1 MKSPRRGRSSLFK
14 ISSLAL
20 RRRRYTFD
28 TLPGATRVCLTIAL
42 VALIWEASFTIGNP
56 SEYLF
61 PSLHSVIRTAIN
73 QWRVLVAHLWVTS
86 YETIL
91 GFGLAVVGGI
101 VGAIVLNSSKR
112 LATILLPT
120 ILFAQITPK
129 VALAPI
135 LLIWLGYGILPKIII
150 SFLISFFP
158 ILANAYAGFRSVDTE
173 TEELARSM
181 GTGVITYFVRF
192 QFPHALPRIFGG
204 ARIAITFAVIGA
216 IVAEFVGS
224 DKGLGYLT
232 LLAARTLNS
241 PLMVTSILVLGLMGI
256 LFFYLVGLIERLVI
270 PWHVSQRRP
279 SLMDALESRTVAR
292 GVWI

>member
-1 MKSPRRGRSSLFK
+1 M
-14 ISSLAL
+14 
-20 RRRRYTFD
+20 D
-28 TLPGATRVCLTIAL
+28 
-42 VALIWEASFTIGNP
+42 
-56 SEYLF
+56 
-61 PSLHSVIRTAIN
+61 
-73 QWRVLVAHLWVTS
+73 QWQILVAHLWVTV

-91 GFGLAVVGGI
+91 GFAFAVVGGI
-101 VGAIVLNSSKR
+101 LAAMVLNSSTR
-112 LATILLPT
+112 LATILWPT

-181 GTGVITYFVRF
+181 GCNIVTYFVRF

-224 DKGLGYLT
+224 DHGLGYLT

-241 PLMVTSILVLGLMGI
+241 PLMVAAILVLGVMGI
-256 LFFYLVGLIERLVI
+256 VLFYLVGVLERLVI
-270 PWHVSQRRP
+270 PWHISQRRP
-279 SLMDALESRTVAR
+279 SLMDELESRVVAR
-292 GVWI
+292 GI